1 MWASQHGRELWMVTQ
16 QNPHESDMVS
26 QHSSVNSDRTICYSE
41 ISMAASALW
50 SSQHDSENSM
60 PSQHPSHDS
69 APESLTSD
77 RTIRAGSQDSME
89 SQQFSYDYDT
99 ASVHSSQ
106 YPVSSLG
113 DNSTVTGTLSP
124 SQHGPEMLIATHE
137 SPYDS
142 AIASTHSSG
151 DDLSDWDMMS
161 QHSSVNSDKT
171 MSYSESSM
179 VVGALWSPQ
188 HGPEN
193 SMSSQQSSHMAQRP
207 RTGQSEPA
215 LRTLWRHNSFL
226 TTTTRR

>member
-1 MWASQHGRELWMVTQ
+1 
-16 QNPHESDMVS
+16 
-26 QHSSVNSDRTICYSE
+26 
-41 ISMAASALW
+41 MAASALW

-69 APESLTSD
+69 APASQDGSVTSD

-113 DNSTVTGTLSP
+113 DNSTVTGTQSP

-151 DDLSDWDMMS
+151 DDLSDCDMVS
-161 QHSSVNSDKT
+161 QH
-171 MSYSESSM
+171 MSTFASTSK
-179 VVGALWSPQ
+179 
-188 HGPEN
+188 
-193 SMSSQQSSHMAQRP
+193 
-207 RTGQSEPA
+207 
-215 LRTLWRHNSFL
+215 
-226 TTTTRR
+226 